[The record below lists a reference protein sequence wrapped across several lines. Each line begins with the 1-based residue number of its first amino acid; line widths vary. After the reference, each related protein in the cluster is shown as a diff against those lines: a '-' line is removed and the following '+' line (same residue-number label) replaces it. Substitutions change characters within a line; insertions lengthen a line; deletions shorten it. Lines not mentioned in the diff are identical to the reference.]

1 MANGL
6 KYLKDYYPKAS
17 SATGRA
23 EDQFFWLYSKHKTVP
38 PAIFYLLV
46 INRFLK
52 PNRISPYLSRRIY
65 PVCLHVRTH
74 TRTSPPTVDV
84 MTSKQ
89 RVFSQTGFPRNTI
102 SSKCTAIGEFQ
113 WFRKNET
120 KKFEAID
127 KFFNLDGRMPNTLLF
142 AILEFLCSKWF
153 KDCNSINK
161 WAWGC
166 FIGDKRTESQ
176 KMAHNEW

>member
-1 MANGL
+1 MTNGL
-6 KYLKDYYPKAS
+6 KCLKDYYPKAS

-23 EDQFFWLYSKHKTVP
+23 EDQFFWLYSKHKTMP
-38 PAIFYLLV
+38 PAIFCLLV

-65 PVCLHVRTH
+65 PVWLHVRTH

-89 RVFSQTGFPRNTI
+89 RVFSQTGFARNTI
-102 SSKCTAIGEFQ
+102 SSKCTPIGEFQ

-120 KKFEAID
+120 KKCLRQLTISTDDLWSSIWMEGCLTLYCLQYLNFHA
-127 KFFNLDGRMPNTLLF
+127 PNDSKITATL
-142 AILEFLCSKWF
+142 IYERGVVS
-153 KDCNSINK
+153 
-161 WAWGC
+161 
-166 FIGDKRTESQ
+166 
-176 KMAHNEW
+176 